1 MRNTDHSIVLAD
13 ENDATRA
20 FLTSNLEADGYRVK
34 AADDRATAI
43 ALLSVDQPDLII
55 ADINGQTLELL
66 DAIRSGN
73 GLAGHLDPDTP
84 MIVLSERPDDIHRIR
99 VLERGG
105 DDIIAKPFSYPEL
118 RARVAAV
125 LRRAERSRHPRQL
138 RVASL
143 TIDLTARHVRL
154 GDDPIALSAKEYEL
168 LVALAHDP
176 HRVFTREELLRDVWG
191 YRTPSRTVD
200 SHACR
205 LRQKLSTHPERLIIN
220 VWGVGYRL
228 CDPVASRRPSG
239 TGQVR

>member
-84 MIVLSERPDDIHRIR
+84 MIVLSERPDHIHRIR
-99 VLERGG
+99 VLDG
-105 DDIIAKPFSYPEL
+105 
-118 RARVAAV
+118 VATTSSPSPSHI
-125 LRRAERSRHPRQL
+125 RSCGPAWPL
-138 RVASL
+138 CCAAPNAAAITAAPVASL

-176 HRVFTREELLRDVWG
+176 HRVFTREELLRNVWG

-200 SHACR
+200 SHAVIE
-205 LRQKLSTHPERLIIN
+205 TEAVNAPERLIIN
-220 VWGVGYRL
+220 VWARL
-228 CDPVASRRPSG
+228 PPMRPRRLAASKRDR
-239 TGQVR
+239 QVR

>member
-125 LRRAERSRHPRQL
+125 LRRAERSRHHGSSVSRRSRSTSRHATSASATTRSHSQPRSTSCS
-138 RVASL
+138 SL
-143 TIDLTARHVRL
+143 SPTTRTACSPARNCCATCGDTARPAEPSTATHV
-154 GDDPIALSAKEYEL
+154 D
-168 LVALAHDP
+168 
-176 HRVFTREELLRDVWG
+176 
-191 YRTPSRTVD
+191 
-200 SHACR
+200 
-205 LRQKLSTHPERLIIN
+205 
-220 VWGVGYRL
+220 
-228 CDPVASRRPSG
+228 
-239 TGQVR
+239 